1 MADTILQ
8 NWLVTEYVLPF
19 LLMFF
24 LVFAILEKTKAFG
37 EGKKQLNAL
46 VSFVIGLV
54 FVVSGFPKL
63 VVGNL
68 ILFLT
73 VLIVIAFIGLLLW
86 GFLVGGDA
94 KIDGKS
100 AKITLGIIL
109 GLIVLG
115 GVLWALEWNDDVLD
129 FFTGDS
135 IGGTFWSNVI
145 FIIVIAAA
153 IALAI
158 GIGGK
163 GNGG

>member
-1 MADTILQ
+1 MAEETILS
-8 NWLVTEYVLPF
+8 NWLVTDYLLPF

-37 EGKKQLNAL
+37 DSKKQLNAL
-46 VSFVIGLV
+46 VAFVIGLI

-73 VLIVIAFIGLLLW
+73 VLVVIAFIGILLW
-86 GFLVGGDA
+86 GFIVGGDA
-94 KIDGKS
+94 KIDGKGKYVF
-100 AKITLGIIL
+100 AGIL
-109 GLIVLG
+109 GLILLG
-115 GVLWALEWNDDVLD
+115 GVLWALEWNDDVWD
-129 FFTGDS
+129 FFTGNS
-135 IGGTFWSNVI
+135 IGSTFWTNVI
-145 FIIVIAAA
+145 FVLVIAAA